1 MLGSFGVAAHSA
13 SSGEQSLNMLVRG
26 VEAGMPYQVVLM
38 DYMMPG
44 WDGVETIHRIHA
56 DPRFAAPPSIL
67 MVSACTRETVLQEE
81 GDLPLQGFL
90 TKPVGPALL
99 YHSLL
104 QVLRPEMA
112 QPASLQGDQ
121 RGLPAEELARLHG
134 ARVLLVEDNANNR
147 EVAIDFLE
155 TVRVHVDVAVHGG
168 EALQMVQQGDYDLVL
183 MDVQMQVV
191 DGLTAA
197 RQIRAIEALRDL
209 PILAM
214 TAHAMPEDQARSLE
228 AGMNDHITKPI
239 NPDVLFRAMLK
250 WIDPSRLV
258 GRVIPGA
265 PAAANAAAPMA
276 AAYPPLAGVD
286 WEYALARA
294 DRDPAILARRMRSFC
309 TEYGDG
315 PALLTAALADG
326 DWAQVERLAHNLKS
340 SATYLGALGL
350 AQLSDI
356 VEAGIRDG
364 RPERSTREAAD
375 MAKSLGIILA
385 GFANALQPSA
395 DAGVSQ
401 AADFGRL
408 LRELDGYLRT
418 DDARSE
424 DLLTELSALLAG
436 AGHVALL
443 ARIQRAVDE
452 IEYHDALKPLAEL
465 AQALGIDM
473 ELSA

>member
-1 MLGSFGVAAHSA
+1 
-13 SSGEQSLNMLVRG
+13 
-26 VEAGMPYQVVLM
+26 MPYQVVLM

-112 QPASLQGDQ
+112 QPVSLQGDQ

-214 TAHAMPEDQARSLE
+214 TARKKAR
-228 AGMNDHITKPI
+228 
-239 NPDVLFRAMLK
+239 
-250 WIDPSRLV
+250 
-258 GRVIPGA
+258 
-265 PAAANAAAPMA
+265 
-276 AAYPPLAGVD
+276 
-286 WEYALARA
+286 
-294 DRDPAILARRMRSFC
+294 
-309 TEYGDG
+309 
-315 PALLTAALADG
+315 LT
-326 DWAQVERLAHNLKS
+326 S
-340 SATYLGALGL
+340 
-350 AQLSDI
+350 
-356 VEAGIRDG
+356 
-364 RPERSTREAAD
+364 
-375 MAKSLGIILA
+375 M
-385 GFANALQPSA
+385 
-395 DAGVSQ
+395 
-401 AADFGRL
+401 
-408 LRELDGYLRT
+408 
-418 DDARSE
+418 
-424 DLLTELSALLAG
+424 
-436 AGHVALL
+436 
-443 ARIQRAVDE
+443 
-452 IEYHDALKPLAEL
+452 
-465 AQALGIDM
+465 
-473 ELSA
+473 